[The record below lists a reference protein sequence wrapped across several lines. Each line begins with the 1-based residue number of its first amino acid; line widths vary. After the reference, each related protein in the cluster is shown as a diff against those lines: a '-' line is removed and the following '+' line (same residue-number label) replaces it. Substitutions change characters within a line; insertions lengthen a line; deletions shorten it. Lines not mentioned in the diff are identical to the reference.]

1 MTSDN
6 SLPTEETPDWSNL
19 EAELAR
25 SFQPAWTRG
34 GANPSPEQLRKW
46 EEQDEHPGDSRLD
59 TGRREFSRKDSKFR
73 APKRREDRPSQPHQ
87 GRGPKRD
94 GGQHDRERRG
104 KGRHPQRH
112 GATPVRP
119 RPPSPSVL
127 TGWRVTFLPDEVGL
141 QGLAKQI
148 KQTARAFSLFD
159 LSRLVLDHPSR
170 YSIQLHRQG
179 GAALFRCVAD
189 DSLWLEQT
197 HALEHA
203 LAIGVES
210 YYRREVQ
217 TVEAVKGT
225 FHCVARCGLSGV
237 LLGPPNH
244 HQYQVNLRRLHAE
257 KFARMP
263 FAAFQAKVQMVRDEA
278 VLQEW
283 KMSQTTCEV
292 FYPLTGAEDA
302 EPKPIRDRA
311 TLRRDFQERHGA
323 EAVVAAGE
331 DVTLPGAIAI
341 GTCAPEVSA
350 LVRQEWDK
358 CRRFPIAMAHACGK
372 VLSAAGLHLFKAHDN
387 ITYVGVSRPHGLDR
401 QSFPVSD
408 SLARLLTLVE
418 ERPGISRAELRAAWE
433 SQPDEASGL
442 TTFAADLTWLLHQ
455 GHLIDFAGRGLE
467 SAISLK
473 PPKAA
478 DRPSGEKKPATS
490 KPAAAKPESGSAK
503 ETAGASET
511 SSPAALPEQ
520 VSEPTE
526 EISSPS
532 VDTSWEEAP

>member
-1 MTSDN
+1 MTSEN
-6 SLPTEETPDWSNL
+6 SLPTEDTPDWSNL

-34 GANPSPEQLRKW
+34 GTNPSPEQLRKW
-46 EEQDEHPGDSRLD
+46 EEQDEHPGDSRTA
-59 TGRREFSRKDSKFR
+59 TGRQEFSRKDSKFR
-73 APKRREDRPSQPHQ
+73 APKRREDRPSKPHL

-94 GGQHDRERRG
+94 GDHQERERGG
-104 KGRHPQRH
+104 KGRRPQRH
-112 GATPVRP
+112 GEAPVRP
-119 RPPSPSVL
+119 RPSGPNVL

-148 KQTARAFSLFD
+148 KQTARAYSLFD

-170 YSIQLHRQG
+170 YSIRLHRQG
-179 GAALFRCVAD
+179 GPALFRCVVD
-189 DSLWLEQT
+189 GSLWLEPS

-217 TVEAVKGT
+217 TVEEVKGT

-283 KMSQTTCEV
+283 KMSQTTREV

-302 EPKPIRDRA
+302 EPKPIHDRVA
-311 TLRRDFQERHGA
+311 LRRDFQERHGA
-323 EAVVAAGE
+323 EAVVGAGE
-331 DVTLPGAIAI
+331 DVTLPAAIAV

-372 VLSAAGLHLFKAHDN
+372 VLSAAGLHLFKAHEN
-387 ITYVGVSRPHGLDR
+387 ITYAGVSRPHALDR

-418 ERPGISRAELRAAWE
+418 ERPGISRAELRAALE
-433 SQPDEASGL
+433 SQPNEASGL
-442 TTFAADLTWLLHQ
+442 RTFAADLAWLLHQ
-455 GHLIDFAGRGLE
+455 GHLVDLAGRGLE
-467 SAISLK
+467 SAIALK

-478 DRPSGEKKPATS
+478 DRSPGEKKPAGS
-490 KPAAAKPESGSAK
+490 KPAAAKPESGSA
-503 ETAGASET
+503 EEAAEASES
-511 SSPAALPEQ
+511 SSPAAPPEQ
-520 VSEPTE
+520 VGEPTE
-526 EISSPS
+526 EIPSPL
-532 VDTSWEEAP
+532 VDTSTEEAP